1 MQKTPMTADE
11 KLNLRIQE
19 LKLEKQRLEDGLR
32 DHLSPGTLARNFIG
46 QVFNDKKVQG
56 DLISIVLSSGAA
68 LVTNQIF
75 GKKRSI
81 IGFLSSLLVQRFTN
95 EIIYR
100 HMPDILSGISIL
112 LDKIVEVSEKNKD
125 ITPKD
130 HPTKPIPDPLVHST
144 N

>member
-1 MQKTPMTADE
+1 MHTTPTTADE

-32 DHLSPGTLARNFIG
+32 EHLAPGTLAINFIG

-56 DLISIVLSSGAA
+56 DLISLGLSSGAA

-75 GKKRSI
+75 GKKRSVK
-81 IGFLSSLLVQRFTN
+81 GFISSLLVQRFTN
-95 EIIYR
+95 EVIYKY
-100 HMPDILSGISIL
+100 MPDILSGISIL
-112 LDKIVEVSEKNKD
+112 LDKVVEASEKNKD
-125 ITPKD
+125 ITIEDP
-130 HPTKPIPDPLVHST
+130 HTESIPDPTILIE